1 MMATIMAAVLTVS
14 AQRQDPAILSKVFDS
29 SYVYENSE
37 NYAQALSVLKKH
49 YDAESYEINLRLGWL
64 SYLAGSYSESVNYYQ
79 QAVNLKPYAIE
90 PRLGYV
96 LPASAMNNWNQVMDQ
111 YNKILSVDPMNTL
124 ANYRMG
130 LIHYNRAQYDIAL
143 KFFEKVANLYP
154 FDYDNTIMF
163 AWTHFRL
170 GNLREAKVLFQ
181 KLLLIQPGDT
191 SAQEGLG
198 LIK

>member
-1 MMATIMAAVLTVS
+1 MMAAQAQDMTVLS
-14 AQRQDPAILSKVFDS
+14 QAFDS
-29 SYVYENSE
+29 SYIYENSG
-37 NYAQALSVLKKH
+37 NYARAVAVMKDIH
-49 YDAESYEINLRLGWL
+49 DPDSYEINLRLGWIT
-64 SYLAGSYSESVNYYQ
+64 YVAGSYLESMNYYQ
-79 QAVNLKPYAIE
+79 QAVNLKPYAFE

-96 LPASAMNNWNQVMDQ
+96 LPASSLGNWTQVVDQ
-111 YNKILSVDPMNTL
+111 YNKILAADPMNTL
-124 ANYRMG
+124 VNYRMG

-170 GNLREAKVLFQ
+170 GNLREAKILFQ
-181 KLLLIQPGDT
+181 KVLLIQPGDI